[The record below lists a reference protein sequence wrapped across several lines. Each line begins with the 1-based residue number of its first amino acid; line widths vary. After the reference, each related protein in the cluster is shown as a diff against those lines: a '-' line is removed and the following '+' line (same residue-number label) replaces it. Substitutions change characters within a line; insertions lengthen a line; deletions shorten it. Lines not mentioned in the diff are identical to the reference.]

1 LIVNRIVSCYVAKT
15 RYQLAIVRITSNK
28 YKYAYARFQF
38 SYACLNPETKIS
50 MTRPLLRNIP
60 MEVCVRLSLL
70 LSLDLNYIY
79 LFIYLLFFGRLGRLY
94 KRRGVINITIYDE
107 VR

>member
-1 LIVNRIVSCYVAKT
+1 MYIFNFHARVLI
-15 RYQLAIVRITSNK
+15 QD
-28 YKYAYARFQF
+28 QD
-38 SYACLNPETKIS
+38 TKI
-50 MTRPLLRNIP
+50 TRPLLRNIP

-79 LFIYLLFFGRLGRLY
+79 LLFFGWLGRLY
-94 KRRGVINITIYDE
+94 KRRGVINITVYDR

>member
-1 LIVNRIVSCYVAKT
+1 
-15 RYQLAIVRITSNK
+15 
-28 YKYAYARFQF
+28 
-38 SYACLNPETKIS
+38 